1 MGPTAQGTAG
11 PTIGPVCG
19 PRIGPFPRLSK
30 DVLRRRRR
38 LLSAQEEELT
48 ETAQLQHYA
57 ARPAGCAGRRD
68 DNRGKGVGGAT
79 LIERVA
85 PPTPLPNTEATNVI
99 QPRRKD

>member
-1 MGPTAQGTAG
+1 MGPRAQGTAG

-30 DVLRRRRR
+30 DVLRRGRI

-48 ETAQLQHYA
+48 ETAQPEHCA
-57 ARPAGCAGRRD
+57 ERPAGCAGLRD